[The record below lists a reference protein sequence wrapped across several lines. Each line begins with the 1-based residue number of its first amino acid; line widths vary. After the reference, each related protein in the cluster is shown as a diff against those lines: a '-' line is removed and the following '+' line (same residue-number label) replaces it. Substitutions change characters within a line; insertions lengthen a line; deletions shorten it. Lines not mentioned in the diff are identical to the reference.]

1 MSTESPPTTGKL
13 PRRRNGKE
21 QACEPCRKAKM
32 RCDHGLPVCQNCR
45 RRNLIDRCQYVEAP
59 QTRPKAQRSGPTLSS
74 KTLNPAQINAYAET
88 ARLSAISP
96 EQVPAT
102 PHVQPLG
109 TEYQSGIFRPS
120 AGFYGPTSFGAA
132 FRDNEDD
139 IGPLIDS
146 AADQCV
152 MDCTDDDRILE
163 HMYSRS
169 ALGVKLLNL
178 LPNQATCDRLM
189 ELYATKG
196 TDKGFHKPTIIY
208 CMSSLW
214 STFGQVL
221 RHPRKSKDLKD
232 LAELLSRNTM
242 STIKYIEDGDVWLA
256 ELSGRNLRWEM
267 MGLILSTLGFVLL
280 ALPDDDQFWTTQSGR
295 RMHRRDFALEMK
307 ECTDGCV
314 SGICTPSSASKPSP
328 AVIRSNSTFY
338 RSNLATR
345 WTT

>member
-1 MSTESPPTTGKL
+1 M
-13 PRRRNGKE
+13 
-21 QACEPCRKAKM
+21 
-32 RCDHGLPVCQNCR
+32 V
-45 RRNLIDRCQYVEAP
+45 DRCQYVEAP
-59 QTRPKAQRSGPTLSS
+59 QTRPKALRAGPTLSS

-88 ARLSAISP
+88 ARLSAMSP
-96 EQVPAT
+96 EHT
-102 PHVQPLG
+102 PELTKQLSGGDYH
-109 TEYQSGIFRPS
+109 QSAIFRPS

-132 FRDNEDD
+132 FRDNEND

-196 TDKGFHKPTIIY
+196 TDKGFHKPTVIY

-242 STIKYIEDGDVWLA
+242 STIRYTDDGDVWLA
-256 ELSGRNLRWEM
+256 QLSGRNLRWEM
-267 MGLILSTLGFVLL
+267 LGIILSTLGFVLL
-280 ALPDDDQFWTTQSGR
+280 ALPDEDQFWSTQSGR
-295 RMHRRDFALEMK
+295 RMQRRDFALEMK

-314 SGICTPSSASKPSP
+314 SM
-328 AVIRSNSTFY
+328 
-338 RSNLATR
+338 R
-345 WTT
+345 WILPRWKLSL